1 MSDTEYESD
10 YGENTVNSA
19 CGRGERGVPVE
30 DEEDQEIEEAVENT
44 IKEIENQ
51 PTAEPEEQ
59 PAKKLTKKEK
69 VQKEKKQASEK
80 QKLALKRARE
90 TRAKKQAEKKAK
102 KELEAEQ
109 KKQKAED
116 DRINKIVEKRL
127 KERLNQHKNTPAPND
142 EIDGQPV
149 YIQEKQQVEDI
160 EPNYNYYISPQQY
173 ALQGRPNGRIPSY
186 ALSDPHMSSLF
197 MKYGRR

>member
-1 MSDTEYESD
+1 MSDSEEYESD
-10 YGENTVNSA
+10 YGENTI
-19 CGRGERGVPVE
+19 VPADEKDDQDIEKVVE
-30 DEEDQEIEEAVENT
+30 DT
-44 IKEIENQ
+44 IKEVENQ
-51 PTAEPEEQ
+51 PAKEEPEEQ

-69 VQKEKKQASEK
+69 AQKEKKQLSEK
-80 QKLALKRARE
+80 RLLALKRARE
-90 TRAKKQAEKKAK
+90 TRAKKQEEKKIK
-102 KELEAEQ
+102 KQLEEEQ

-116 DRINKIVEKRL
+116 ARINKIVEKRL
-127 KERLNQHKNTPAPND
+127 KERLNQHKNTPATND